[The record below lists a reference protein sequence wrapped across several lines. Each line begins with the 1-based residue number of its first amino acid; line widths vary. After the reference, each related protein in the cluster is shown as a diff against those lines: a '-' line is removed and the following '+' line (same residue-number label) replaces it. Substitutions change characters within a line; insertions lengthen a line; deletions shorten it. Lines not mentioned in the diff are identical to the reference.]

1 MADEPD
7 AGLVLV
13 AVIVSAVIGALLA
26 GALSFTLVSLG
37 TAKPSAPVNKP
48 LIVYDGG

>member
-13 AVIVSAVIGALLA
+13 AVIVSAVIGAVLA
-26 GALSFTLVSLG
+26 GVLSFSLVSLG

-48 LIVYDGG
+48 LIVYDGS

>member
-13 AVIVSAVIGALLA
+13 PVIVSAVIGAVLA
-26 GALSFTLVSLG
+26 GALSFSLVSLG

-48 LIVYDGG
+48 LIVYDGS